1 MFACDCILY
10 FIHDYVLY
18 YVCTMFSKFVYICVI
33 SQFDVGFMLQINH
46 QYAEQLSH
54 LWTRAE
60 GVTVELNAQHAA
72 TLTYMEAEDVY
83 KTPCH
88 FHQAPARSAVSTR
101 RSTYYM

>member
-1 MFACDCILY
+1 MLCCVHGQGTVSFPYARRAA
-10 FIHDYVLY
+10 
-18 YVCTMFSKFVYICVI
+18 SK
-33 SQFDVGFMLQINH
+33 FDVGFMLQINH